1 MNWYFQQTPQ
11 TAIPLSPYNP
21 RKTYEVEKWKSCWHC
36 SEAFINFIKEGK
48 IIVRA
53 TTPIITLKIKNDA
66 IDLSQAEA
74 IFVSIVQGKTT
85 IELKEEDLL
94 EVDKNIIKF
103 CLTQEQSL
111 SLNEKIDVEIQVNW
125 TYLDG
130 DNVSRRAA
138 TKVKNINIDKQLL
151 RREI

>member
-1 MNWYFQQTPQ
+1 M
-11 TAIPLSPYNP
+11 
-21 RKTYEVEKWKSCWHC
+21 
-36 SEAFINFIKEGK
+36 
-48 IIVRA
+48 VRA
-53 TTPIITLKIKNDA
+53 TTPIITLRIKNDE
-66 IDLSQAEA
+66 IDLNQAEV

-85 IELKEEDLL
+85 IELKKEDLL
-94 EVDKNIIKF
+94 EINKNIIKF

-130 DNVSRRAA
+130 NNVSRRGA

>member
-1 MNWYFQQTPQ
+1 M
-11 TAIPLSPYNP
+11 
-21 RKTYEVEKWKSCWHC
+21 
-36 SEAFINFIKEGK
+36 
-48 IIVRA
+48 VRA
-53 TTPIITLKIKNDA
+53 TTPIITLRIKNDM
-66 IDLSQAEA
+66 IDLNQAEV

-85 IELKEEDLL
+85 IELKKEDLL
-94 EVDKNIIKF
+94 EVNKNIIKF

-130 DNVSRRAA
+130 NNVSRRGA

-151 RREI
+151 RRKI

>member
-1 MNWYFQQTPQ
+1 M
-11 TAIPLSPYNP
+11 
-21 RKTYEVEKWKSCWHC
+21 
-36 SEAFINFIKEGK
+36 
-48 IIVRA
+48 VRA
-53 TTPIITLKIKNDA
+53 TTPIITLKIKNDT
-66 IDLSQAEA
+66 IDLNQAEV

-85 IELKEEDLL
+85 IELQKEDLL
-94 EVDKNIIKF
+94 EIDKNIIKF

-125 TYLDG
+125 TYLD
-130 DNVSRRAA
+130 DNNVLRRGA

>member
-1 MNWYFQQTPQ
+1 M
-11 TAIPLSPYNP
+11 
-21 RKTYEVEKWKSCWHC
+21 
-36 SEAFINFIKEGK
+36 
-48 IIVRA
+48 VRA
-53 TTPIITLKIKNDA
+53 TTPIITLRIKNDT
-66 IDLSQAEA
+66 IDLNQAGV

-85 IELKEEDLL
+85 IELKKEDLL
-94 EVDKNIIKF
+94 EVNKNIIKF

-130 DNVSRRAA
+130 NNVSRRGA

-151 RREI
+151 RRKI

>member
-1 MNWYFQQTPQ
+1 M
-11 TAIPLSPYNP
+11 
-21 RKTYEVEKWKSCWHC
+21 
-36 SEAFINFIKEGK
+36 
-48 IIVRA
+48 VRA
-53 TTPIITLKIKNDA
+53 TTPIITLKIKNDT
-66 IDLSQAEA
+66 IDLNQAEV

-85 IELKEEDLL
+85 IELHKEDLL
-94 EVDKNIIKF
+94 EIDKNIIKF

-130 DNVSRRAA
+130 NNVSRRGA

>member
-1 MNWYFQQTPQ
+1 M
-11 TAIPLSPYNP
+11 
-21 RKTYEVEKWKSCWHC
+21 
-36 SEAFINFIKEGK
+36 
-48 IIVRA
+48 VRA
-53 TTPIITLKIKNDA
+53 TTPIITLRIKNDE
-66 IDLSQAEA
+66 IDLNQADV

-85 IELKEEDLL
+85 IELKKEDLL
-94 EVDKNIIKF
+94 EINKNIIKF

-130 DNVSRRAA
+130 NNVSRRGA

>member
-1 MNWYFQQTPQ
+1 M
-11 TAIPLSPYNP
+11 
-21 RKTYEVEKWKSCWHC
+21 
-36 SEAFINFIKEGK
+36 
-48 IIVRA
+48 VRA
-53 TTPIITLKIKNDA
+53 TTPIITLRIKNDM
-66 IDLSQAEA
+66 IDLNQAEV

-85 IELKEEDLL
+85 IELKKEDLL
-94 EVDKNIIKF
+94 EVNKNIIKF

-130 DNVSRRAA
+130 NNVSRRGA

>member
-1 MNWYFQQTPQ
+1 M
-11 TAIPLSPYNP
+11 
-21 RKTYEVEKWKSCWHC
+21 
-36 SEAFINFIKEGK
+36 
-48 IIVRA
+48 VRA
-53 TTPIITLKIKNDA
+53 TTPIITLRIKNDM
-66 IDLSQAEA
+66 IDLNQAEV

-85 IELKEEDLL
+85 IELKKEDLL

-130 DNVSRRAA
+130 NNVSRRGA

-151 RREI
+151 RRKI